1 MGEPSRVSSH
11 MSSPAPPTTS
21 PPQLPRSAGL
31 LTGRGCSS
39 GRAARAGD
47 REDGVD
53 HDTINL
59 IISSE
64 PVSGGCG
71 LTCWPE
77 ADPHPAQKVAG
88 PERPVDL
95 IISTALL
102 VLVLVVTTM
111 SVQTGGLPRGLGWAQ
126 TQPGVLGQ
134 PPSPHGGT
142 QTAPSLKV
150 PAVQM

>member
-1 MGEPSRVSSH
+1 M
-11 MSSPAPPTTS
+11 
-21 PPQLPRSAGL
+21 
-31 LTGRGCSS
+31 
-39 GRAARAGD
+39 
-47 REDGVD
+47 
-53 HDTINL
+53 
-59 IISSE
+59 
-64 PVSGGCG
+64 
-71 LTCWPE
+71 TCWPE

-88 PERPVDL
+88 RERPVDL

-126 TQPGVLGQ
+126 TQPGVLLQ
-134 PPSPHGGT
+134 PPSPHRGT